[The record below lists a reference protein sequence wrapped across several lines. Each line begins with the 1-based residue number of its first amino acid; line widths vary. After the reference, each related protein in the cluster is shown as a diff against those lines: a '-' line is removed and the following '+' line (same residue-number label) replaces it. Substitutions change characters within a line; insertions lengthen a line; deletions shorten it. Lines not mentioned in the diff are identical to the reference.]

1 LMTGATF
8 SSCSFSS
15 PSSALCF
22 RFHAVVLGSPQRAMK
37 ADYVCPSS
45 KYVRTG
51 FKLVTPTNV
60 LGNPHPS
67 TKEAC
72 EKILEKVTEMY
83 LTAIKWELSFLGI
96 NMRAPFLLGSFCF
109 S

>member
-1 LMTGATF
+1 MTGATF
-8 SSCSFSS
+8 FSCSSSS
-15 PSSALCF
+15 PARALCF
-22 RFHAVVLGSPQRAMK
+22 RFQAVTLGSPQRAMK
-37 ADYVCPSS
+37 ADCVCPFS